1 MPALMGWQAP
11 LPGLTSGPREQV
23 SHTDMG
29 LTGSLGFHSL
39 QEWISV
45 GIPGDPVMG
54 SMDKMEVGN
63 DPCPIWVVG
72 ATSRSFEPSWGW
84 DAKCLDSRTEGSK
97 HLGKH
102 PGFGKRNKI

>member
-54 SMDKMEVGN
+54 SMDKREVGN
-63 DPCPIWVVG
+63 DPCPIWGGGCHFPV
-72 ATSRSFEPSWGW
+72 
-84 DAKCLDSRTEGSK
+84 L
-97 HLGKH
+97 
-102 PGFGKRNKI
+102 

>member
-11 LPGLTSGPREQV
+11 LPGLSSGPREQA

-29 LTGSLGFHSL
+29 LTGSLGLHSL

-63 DPCPIWVVG
+63 DPCPIW
-72 ATSRSFEPSWGW
+72 
-84 DAKCLDSRTEGSK
+84 GSGC
-97 HLGKH
+97 HFPVL
-102 PGFGKRNKI
+102 